1 LALRNATSRAIQSIG
16 YAMEYLLASDFR
28 STLNADLPVYDLD
41 RADVS
46 SESTLNRTVHRHP
59 GHAEWRMM
67 LQKLP
72 SFKAGSLSAMTSPFT
87 LPNVVAGLFL
97 IPS

>member
-1 LALRNATSRAIQSIG
+1 LALRNATSRAVQSIG
-16 YAMEYLLASDFR
+16 AAMKYLPASDFR
-28 STLNADLPVYDLD
+28 PILNADMPVYHVD
-41 RADVS
+41 AAGVS
-46 SESTLNRTVHRHP
+46 SESTVNRTFHRHP
-59 GHAEWRMM
+59 GHAEWRML

-72 SFKAGSLSAMTSPFT
+72 GLKAGSLSAMTSAFT